1 MSVYNTALNLYYVLL
16 ETYFDKHNDLSYA
29 KKIITDSKYD
39 PSRLTLKKMTVM
51 NGIKK
56 NQMIQQENVMKKD

>member
-1 MSVYNTALNLYYVLL
+1 MYNTALNLYYVLL
-16 ETYFDKHNDLSYA
+16 ETYFDKHNDLSNA

-56 NQMIQQENVMKKD
+56 SQMIQQENVMKKD

>member
-1 MSVYNTALNLYYVLL
+1 MLL